1 MVGVVI
7 VCRSVR
13 RWVRGN
19 VVWCVV
25 RVVRTVV
32 LVTVWTRTSVL
43 VKSKVL
49 VTTEAV
55 GTVTVSFTIC
65 WSKGETQMVMIFY
78 CGLCHH

>member
-32 LVTVWTRTSVL
+32 LVTVCMDQDLRIG
-43 VKSKVL
+43 
-49 VTTEAV
+49 EEQ
-55 GTVTVSFTIC
+55 GVSDN
-65 WSKGETQMVMIFY
+65 
-78 CGLCHH
+78 